1 MKLKSTLTVLLLLS
15 AFLCSAQ
22 TNNRALLVGVAH
34 YPEGSGWRTIHSDND
49 VELLKEVL
57 SENFIVKTLVDEQAK
72 YDNII
77 NALSRLERETG
88 SGDTVLMLFS
98 CHGQQ
103 MELSGAEEPDSLD
116 EALVPYDAKLK
127 YSDTYKGEKH
137 LRDDVLSDYVLKIR
151 SKAGE
156 TGYVI
161 VLLDACHSGDSYRD
175 AEDVNCDTIRG
186 VYDVFGPSREQI
198 PPIKRSIKESVRVG
212 SVAGASDVVYIAAC
226 QSDQLNYEKES
237 PDGIWYGSLSYAFA
251 DVYQDQ
257 GLSNIKSMCEGIRD
271 KIRSNRKS
279 ISQCPEFA
287 FSDTT
292 IVLESAKSIPTNM
305 VSDDTDGKRI
315 PWIPISVLGV
325 VVVSVLTIYGRR
337 KRK

>member
-57 SENFIVKTLVDEQAK
+57 SEKFIVKTLVDEQAK

-88 SGDTVLMLFS
+88 SGDTVLLLFS

-137 LRDDVLSDYVLKIR
+137 LRDNVLSDYVLKIR

-175 AEDVNCDTIRG
+175 TEDGFCGNVRG
-186 VYDVFGPSREQI
+186 VYDVFGPSKGLS
-198 PPIKRSIKESVRVG
+198 PIKRSIRESVCIERKSG
-212 SVAGASDVVYIAAC
+212 TSDVVYIAAC
-226 QSDQLNYEKES
+226 QSSQLNYEKKQS
-237 PDGIWYGSLSYAFA
+237 SDSVWFGALSYAFA
-251 DVYQDQ
+251 EVFQDQ
-257 GLSNIKSMCEGIRD
+257 GMSNIKSMCESIRN
-271 KIRSNRKS
+271 KILSYHPSVR
-279 ISQCPEFA
+279 QCPEFA
-287 FSDTT
+287 ISDTS
-292 IVLESAKSIPTNM
+292 IVLESHKSIPANV
-305 VSDDTDGKRI
+305 VSDDTDGNRI
-315 PWIPISVLGV
+315 PWIPMAILGV
-325 VVVSVLTIYGRR
+325 VAVSVLTIYGRR
-337 KRK
+337 KRI